1 QVLSGST
8 GGGVAGGRATAS
20 GGGARRAPLVGEPMH
35 LVATRDG
42 GYRFLGQSG
51 TFIRFSEDR
60 DGAPVMV
67 AGFIYAEAAAWWPAR
82 LRILGLGAALWL
94 LELPPPWGALV
105 LVLAI
110 ARRGRVVA
118 LDLALWPTIAGVYM
132 LAFPRL
138 VHEAGMRNVLGDVHP
153 LTIAIFA
160 LTIAFATAALAG
172 VASAIR
178 WSVRPD
184 RPALV
189 WRLVPTAA
197 AVAAPGVAPW
207 RRGPR

>member
-1 QVLSGST
+1 YAFATPRHELT
-8 GGGVAGGRATAS
+8 GFIERAILGWRATPFE
-20 GGGARRAPLVGEPMH
+20 GGARLDPLVGEPIH

-51 TFIRFSEDR
+51 TFIRFTEDR

-94 LELPPPWGALV
+94 LELAPLWGALV

-118 LDLALWPTIAGVYM
+118 LDL
-132 LAFPRL
+132 
-138 VHEAGMRNVLGDVHP
+138 
-153 LTIAIFA
+153 
-160 LTIAFATAALAG
+160 
-172 VASAIR
+172 
-178 WSVRPD
+178 
-184 RPALV
+184 
-189 WRLVPTAA
+189 
-197 AVAAPGVAPW
+197 
-207 RRGPR
+207 